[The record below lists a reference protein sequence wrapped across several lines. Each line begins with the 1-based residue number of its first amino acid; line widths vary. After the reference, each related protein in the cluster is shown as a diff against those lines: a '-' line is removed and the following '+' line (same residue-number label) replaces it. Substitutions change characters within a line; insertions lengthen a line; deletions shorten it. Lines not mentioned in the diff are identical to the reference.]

1 MTQMISEEQFQN
13 LIQRPLETLDST
25 CPVLVIILDALD
37 ECDDQ
42 YATLLLRLIRT
53 HAVLA
58 QGSFIWATTVG
69 GILGDTNFRDPEKQL
84 RSILS
89 MDQKNHL
96 DEIYAKVLERACP
109 PTVNIF
115 TLASLLCSATADYQA
130 FAKHIR
136 ATVLTY
142 LQAVLV
148 VPEVEVSRPAR
159 DVQPIRFIHTSFVD
173 YLTDATRCSSRFLV
187 DLPKHHTRLATGC
200 LERACELRRNMYD
213 LDPSLLNSEVSDLTE
228 RIREKMSPGL
238 QYVCVHMA
246 VHVSRVPAASVEI
259 HGLLGEF
266 VRGKIMYWLEGLS
279 LMGRTPD
286 AVGMTA
292 MMEALVR
299 V

>member
-96 DEIYAKVLERACP
+96 DEIYAK
-109 PTVNIF
+109 VNIF